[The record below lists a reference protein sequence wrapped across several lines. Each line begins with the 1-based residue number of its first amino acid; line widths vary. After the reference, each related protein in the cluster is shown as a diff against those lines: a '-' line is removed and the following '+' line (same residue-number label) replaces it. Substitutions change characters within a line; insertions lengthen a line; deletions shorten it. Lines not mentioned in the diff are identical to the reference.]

1 MEIKQYQVALVN
13 LEPTTGREIRKT
25 RPCVIISPNEMN
37 NFLETLIIAPMTTA
51 TKDYPTRVW
60 VRFNKRK
67 GGVALDQIRTIDKKR
82 IIKTYNSLSQKEIL
96 NVKSILHEMLVL

>member
-51 TKDYPTRVW
+51 TKNYPTHVGVRV
-60 VRFNKRK
+60 NRK
-67 GGVALDQIRTIDKKR
+67 KGSIALDQIRTIDKKR
-82 IIKTYNSLSQKEIL
+82 IVKTYNSLSQKEIL

>member
-13 LEPTTGREIRKT
+13 LEPTIGREIRKT

-37 NFLETLIIAPMTTA
+37 NCLETLIIAPMTTA
-51 TKDYPTRVW
+51 TKNYPTRVG

-67 GGVALDQIRTIDKKR
+67 GSVALDQIRTIDKKR